1 MRTFKQIFIVIVTI
15 VIFMV
20 SSCVVYI
27 YKNEDNLKEII
38 IEKLNQSLKSTI
50 NVGDIEFFVI
60 KNFPFVS
67 VELNDLY
74 AIDAFKQD
82 TLFEIELI
90 QLKFNILNLYNRN
103 YSIEEIFLR
112 NGFASIYF
120 KESIANYEIW
130 RSTKDS
136 IPQKNTDFGLENIK
150 LENIKIIYRN
160 EGIKSSFINKETQMQ
175 LKLKNGKTEINVD
188 GEITNEKL
196 ALKNINYLASKN
208 IKFIGNIIIDSLG
221 YNIKSNLS
229 LSDINFD
236 LKIEKNDKNL
246 NFNVNSNNADLQKIK
261 ELIPSNYISKLENY
275 EFKGKSNFNLS
286 YIDKYPNEAYIM
298 IDFDLNQGLLKS
310 RNMNFDMDAITL
322 NGNYYNKNLKSEENS
337 EIIISNFQIFEIW
350 HERRVLRTI
359 QIALTKC
366 N

>member
-103 YSIEEIFLR
+103 YSIE
-112 NGFASIYF
+112 
-120 KESIANYEIW
+120 
-130 RSTKDS
+130 
-136 IPQKNTDFGLENIK
+136 
-150 LENIKIIYRN
+150 
-160 EGIKSSFINKETQMQ
+160 
-175 LKLKNGKTEINVD
+175 
-188 GEITNEKL
+188 
-196 ALKNINYLASKN
+196 
-208 IKFIGNIIIDSLG
+208 
-221 YNIKSNLS
+221 
-229 LSDINFD
+229 
-236 LKIEKNDKNL
+236 
-246 NFNVNSNNADLQKIK
+246 
-261 ELIPSNYISKLENY
+261 
-275 EFKGKSNFNLS
+275 
-286 YIDKYPNEAYIM
+286 
-298 IDFDLNQGLLKS
+298 
-310 RNMNFDMDAITL
+310 
-322 NGNYYNKNLKSEENS
+322 
-337 EIIISNFQIFEIW
+337 
-350 HERRVLRTI
+350 
-359 QIALTKC
+359 
-366 N
+366 

>member
-150 LENIKIIYRN
+150 YRN

-236 LKIEKNDKNL
+236 LQLPPQEFSRYLIHKNY
-246 NFNVNSNNADLQKIK
+246 LQ
-261 ELIPSNYISKLENY
+261 
-275 EFKGKSNFNLS
+275 
-286 YIDKYPNEAYIM
+286 
-298 IDFDLNQGLLKS
+298 
-310 RNMNFDMDAITL
+310 
-322 NGNYYNKNLKSEENS
+322 
-337 EIIISNFQIFEIW
+337 
-350 HERRVLRTI
+350 
-359 QIALTKC
+359 
-366 N
+366 